1 MRINFSKLDALPFF
15 CSFISLST
23 IKRKLSLWPRVRER
37 FLYSLTLWIGI
48 QVNAW
53 ANRNYRSVCS
63 LWQLYLLYIRRMDGW
78 QCDLLSFFLSFTC
91 AYIPILSLQSPQ
103 ETSIIPVLFHRLW
116 FLLALSLL
124 LLVFFSTVLF
134 FVSLLLSLSCSNGL
148 ESNGKIMLYPE
159 VYSQW

>member
-15 CSFISLST
+15 CSFISLTT

-53 ANRNYRSVCS
+53 ANRNYRSACS

-91 AYIPILSLQSPQ
+91 AYIPILSLQLPQ
-103 ETSIIPVLFHRLW
+103 ETSIIPVLFHRPW

-124 LLVFFSTVLF
+124 LLVF
-134 FVSLLLSLSCSNGL
+134 SLLYFLCVCSLSLSLCYSKGL
-148 ESNGKIMLYPE
+148 VKWQNYALPWSL
-159 VYSQW
+159 

>member
-1 MRINFSKLDALPFF
+1 MWELISPSLMLCHFF
-15 CSFISLST
+15 CSFISLSA

-53 ANRNYRSVCS
+53 ANRNYRSACS

-124 LLVFFSTVLF
+124 LLVFSPLSFSLCLF
-134 FVSLLLSLSCSNGL
+134 FSISVTR
-148 ESNGKIMLYPE
+148 M
-159 VYSQW
+159 V